1 MQANEYFAALS
12 KEVELIGWTTP
23 EFEEGFWSGVDAYKK
38 LILEHK
44 VHDDGK
50 ASSSLST

>member
-1 MQANEYFAALS
+1 MKANEYFAALS
-12 KEVELIGWTTP
+12 KEVELCGVWTSD
-23 EFEEGFWSGVDAYKK
+23 FEEGFWAGVETYRD

-50 ASSSLST
+50 ASSSL